1 MLVAKDMDKTVNGL
15 EDLCAPS
22 NFQLVVNIAKRL
34 TQFSPGKN
42 EYGKPSAAVKIEF
55 GLKGAV
61 KDMIGQGLMN
71 YDNLAKKKW
80 FEPLPKCDCSEKLY
94 LRMVEDE
101 ARGDLMHQM
110 SLRAYK
116 ALNETV
122 LVLLIISNE
131 QREEEASHLTLEIYK
146 KASTSAINEDIYETL
161 SLLEKELS
169 KIFTHVEIRGE

>member
-1 MLVAKDMDKTVNGL
+1 MVNRQHQYIAQRMRELGQFMLVAKDMDKTVNGL

-71 YDNLAKKKW
+71 YDNLAKKK
-80 FEPLPKCDCSEKLY
+80 
-94 LRMVEDE
+94 
-101 ARGDLMHQM
+101 
-110 SLRAYK
+110 
-116 ALNETV
+116 
-122 LVLLIISNE
+122 
-131 QREEEASHLTLEIYK
+131 
-146 KASTSAINEDIYETL
+146 
-161 SLLEKELS
+161 
-169 KIFTHVEIRGE
+169 

>member
-1 MLVAKDMDKTVNGL
+1 
-15 EDLCAPS
+15 
-22 NFQLVVNIAKRL
+22 
-34 TQFSPGKN
+34 
-42 EYGKPSAAVKIEF
+42 
-55 GLKGAV
+55 
-61 KDMIGQGLMN
+61 
-71 YDNLAKKKW
+71 
-80 FEPLPKCDCSEKLY
+80 
-94 LRMVEDE
+94 MVEDE